1 MTPGP
6 EIAIFVL
13 AGGKSSRM
21 GRDKGRVLLN
31 GKPMIAHVLETLQEL
46 ELPINIIANDASY
59 EQFGYPVFRDV
70 VKEKGPMGGMLTAF
84 ENTTAD
90 VVFLV
95 SCDMPFI
102 TTEVAKILMKS
113 ASQDEIVAALVGERI
128 HPLFALYP
136 VELKK
141 SVKDLIS
148 EGNLKMTDFI
158 LKNKHTLVPSG
169 FWKSDGIFRNIN
181 TQQELNE
188 AEEQWNYLK

>member
-6 EIAIFVL
+6 EIEIFVL

-31 GKPMIAHVLETLQEL
+31 GKPMIAHVLETFQEL

-59 EQFGYPVFRDV
+59 EHFSYPVLRDV
-70 VKEKGPMGGMLTAF
+70 VKEKGPMGGLLTAF
-84 ENTTAD
+84 ENTTAK

-95 SCDMPFI
+95 SCDMPFV
-102 TTEVAKILMKS
+102 TADVAKHLLKS
-113 ASQDEIVAALVGERI
+113 ASEEDIVAALAGDRI

-141 SVKDLIS
+141 TVKDLIA

-169 FWKSDGIFRNIN
+169 FRKTDRFFRNIN
-181 TQQELNE
+181 TPQELNE
-188 AEEQWNYLK
+188 AEEQWNHLK